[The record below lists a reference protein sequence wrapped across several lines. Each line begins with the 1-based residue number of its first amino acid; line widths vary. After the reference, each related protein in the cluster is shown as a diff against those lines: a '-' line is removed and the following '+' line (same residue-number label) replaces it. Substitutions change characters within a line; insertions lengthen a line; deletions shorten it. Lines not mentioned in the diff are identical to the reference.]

1 MSLSDP
7 SAIAIIVG
15 AAAVLAFVIHGLWF
29 SGKPANRKLD
39 SSDKHDRELRDK
51 EDVAKVRIVGAV
63 SKNARAKTAAE
74 KQKPKPQPKPQ
85 TSIEECIRQTEFPSS
100 IEINVIAPPDKPFLG
115 EELEELFEQYGI
127 MRGELDIFYVYENLQ
142 QRTDE
147 VFRICSLVSPF
158 YFPKDLKDFSTRAL
172 ALYMNLPPKGKGLT
186 YARALTMAAKV
197 FAQKLGG
204 RLQDVHNNV
213 LDDQKL
219 KEIEDL
225 MQRYDAIKS

>member
-7 SAIAIIVG
+7 SAFAVIVG

-51 EDVAKVRIVGAV
+51 EDVAKVRIVGTV
-63 SKNARAKTAAE
+63 SKTAAD
-74 KQKPKPQPKPQ
+74 KPKSQ
-85 TSIEECIRQTEFPSS
+85 TSIEEGVRQTTFPSS
-100 IEINVIAPPDKPFLG
+100 IEINVIAPQDKPFLG

-158 YFPKDLKDFSTRAL
+158 YFPKDLKDFSTGAL

-225 MQRYDAIKS
+225 MQLYDAAKS